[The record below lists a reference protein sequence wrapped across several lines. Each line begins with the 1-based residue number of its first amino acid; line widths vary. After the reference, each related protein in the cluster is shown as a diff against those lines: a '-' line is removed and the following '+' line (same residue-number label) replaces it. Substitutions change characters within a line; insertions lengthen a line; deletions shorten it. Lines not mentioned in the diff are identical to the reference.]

1 MYTRAGARLAAAARA
16 APVFTPLR
24 WCYSGGAARASSS
37 SSSAT
42 SLAAPAPPPG
52 PTLEQLSPMLDRMD
66 GLAVI
71 GGFDKYGFNVNGVRM
86 RGSVLVFGNFAL
98 LWGVGS
104 AVDVSP
110 RSLAPL
116 HMVHP
121 KPELVLV
128 GTGRTTVHVNP
139 AVYAYMARHGIA
151 VEVMGSVRLSP
162 LGTAPIP
169 TQLTISPGPP
179 PPPTPFFFGTATA
192 TPPATAGVGAG
203 TVTCRRLAAY
213 AILTTSD
220 IG

>member
-1 MYTRAGARLAAAARA
+1 MYTRVAASRVSSLRT
-16 APVFTPLR
+16 PLCFTPLR
-24 WCYSGGAARASSS
+24 WWCPGGGGAARASSS
-37 SSSAT
+37 SSTAT
-42 SLAAPAPPPG
+42 SLAAPAPPPAG

-71 GGFDKYGFNVNGVRM
+71 GGFDKYGFNVSGVRM

-151 VEVMGSVRLSP
+151 VEVMGSVRGLSF
-162 LGTAPIP
+162 APRAR
-169 TQLTISPGPP
+169 G
-179 PPPTPFFFGTATA
+179 
-192 TPPATAGVGAG
+192 
-203 TVTCRRLAAY
+203 
-213 AILTTSD
+213 
-220 IG
+220 